1 MPIANTAG
9 APGFEVSGGT
19 GVSPVQPG
27 GDARL
32 STKQAAIISTMKSAS
47 TKLLTVLLCFLV
59 VRLQAAGEPKLIP
72 LPAPVSN
79 NAVAISHDDY
89 GSRIFSFMGIGPKK
103 TWDAIT
109 ASAYEMDPGTGK
121 WTEKRPVP
129 GVAGRLAASAVALH
143 DQVFIFGGYVVDAQG
158 GETTVSDLNVFVP
171 VEDRYYRG
179 KDIPV
184 PVDDAVVGLYR
195 DRYIFLIGGW
205 STLKGDAVRNVQV
218 YDTDKNTWMQATPIP
233 GTPVFGHA
241 GAIIGDA
248 IVYVDGAYRNPS
260 GPNPKYVASS
270 ECWMGKIPRKGDITK
285 IEWTKLPAHPGNAR
299 YRIAAGAGALEK
311 KAGRIY
317 FSGGTDNPYNYNG
330 IGYNGQ
336 PAEPSPVTFAF
347 NVHSGGWETISENN
361 PEPTMDHRGLL
372 VAHRGLVIVGGMEK
386 GQQVTAKVT
395 VVKPSSRK

>member
-1 MPIANTAG
+1 
-9 APGFEVSGGT
+9 
-19 GVSPVQPG
+19 
-27 GDARL
+27 
-32 STKQAAIISTMKSAS
+32 MKSAS
-47 TKLLTVLLCFLV
+47 TKFLTSLFCLLLV
-59 VRLQAAGEPKLIP
+59 ARLHAAEEPKLSP

-109 ASAYEMDPGTGK
+109 NSAYEMDPATGK

-143 DQVFIFGGYVVDAQG
+143 DQVFIFGGYVVDAKG

-171 VEDRYYRG
+171 VENRYYRG

-205 STLKGDAVRNVQV
+205 STSKGDAVRNVQV
-218 YDTDKNTWMQATPIP
+218 YDTDKDTWLQATPIP

-241 GAIIGDA
+241 GAIIGDT
-248 IVYVDGAYRNPS
+248 IVYVDGAYKNPS
-260 GPNPKYVASS
+260 GPSPKYVASS
-270 ECWMGKIPRKGDITK
+270 ECWMGKIPKKGDFTK
-285 IEWTKLPAHPGNAR
+285 IEWTKLPAHPGSAH

-347 NVHSGGWETISENN
+347 NVHSGEWETISENN

-372 VAHRGLVIVGGMEK
+372 VTHRGLVIVGGMEK

-395 VVKPSSRK
+395 VIKPSSRK

>member
-1 MPIANTAG
+1 
-9 APGFEVSGGT
+9 
-19 GVSPVQPG
+19 
-27 GDARL
+27 
-32 STKQAAIISTMKSAS
+32 MKLAS
-47 TKLLTVLLCFLV
+47 NKLLPVLFCLFLAA
-59 VRLQAAGEPKLIP
+59 RLQAAEEPKLSP

-79 NAVAISHDDY
+79 NAVAISHDE
-89 GSRIFSFMGIGPKK
+89 GGARIFSFMGIGPKK

-109 ASAYEMDPGTGK
+109 TSAYEMDPGNGK
-121 WTEKRPVP
+121 WTELRPVP

-158 GETTVSDLNVFVP
+158 GETTVSDLNVLVP
-171 VEDRYYRG
+171 VENRYYRG

-205 STLKGDAVRNVQV
+205 STTKNDAVSNVQV
-218 YDTDKNTWMQATPIP
+218 YDTDKDVWMQATPIP

-241 GAIIGDA
+241 GAIIGDT
-248 IVYVDGAYRNPS
+248 IVYVDGSYKNPS
-260 GPNPKYVASS
+260 GPSPKYVASS
-270 ECWMGKIPRKGDITK
+270 ECWMGKIPKKGDITK
-285 IEWTKLPAHPGNAR
+285 IAWTKLPPHPGNAR
-299 YRIAAGAGALEK
+299 YRIAAGAGPLER

-347 NVHSGGWETISENN
+347 NLHSSAWETVNENT
-361 PEPTMDHRGLL
+361 PEPTMDHRALL
-372 VAHRGLVIVGGMEK
+372 VTHRGLVLVGGMEK

-395 VVKPSSRK
+395 VVKPARGK